1 MSSKTGKAKGKK
13 AGKKSGSQSPRTPT
27 SKKASSRSSSPTSP
41 KSPKSK
47 KSSASSSP
55 EPKAAPALPAIPLS
69 TKTCSVHLKPYKY
82 FSETR
87 EELLCEDC
95 QSRVVAGG
103 QRLILIEDA
112 HRTRLGA
119 LYHLLN
125 THLYAKK
132 EQLSFQKAQ
141 LQLKLAQVREV
152 KQTIDLDMKNEFSSM
167 NERLNSSYKAKEA
180 LLQHICQEI
189 RFDLDRIA
197 AIATNVETLGNDP
210 VGFLQKAAA
219 LMADCEMVLAKG
231 YADDIPIT
239 VEDFPKELSEVRRVC
254 EDYQPMLTLLEF
266 KDETMWRLR
275 NRPTSKTNLRQEVV
289 EWARLADGFSQELS
303 RLKLVCELCGCS
315 LDQDTVNSNCPKASR
330 HHWIRPNKSQS
341 QSQSLPFTVKTP
353 PEREGPVDLLRLLSL
368 QAAERKV
375 DLKALFRQKDSSHS
389 GTLRDSDLFQVLVSA
404 VGLSER
410 QAGQLVDRFDPSQT
424 GTVAYEELIRE
435 LAGPQ
440 TAGKLLEVMES
451 LKRKDKKQTGLVAEK
466 KLRNAL
472 LKAEISA
479 EEVQRM
485 LESAERTGDG
495 EVKYRESLLKWAKV

>member
-1 MSSKTGKAKGKK
+1 
-13 AGKKSGSQSPRTPT
+13 
-27 SKKASSRSSSPTSP
+27 
-41 KSPKSK
+41 
-47 KSSASSSP
+47 
-55 EPKAAPALPAIPLS
+55 
-69 TKTCSVHLKPYKY
+69 VHLKPYKF

-95 QSRVVAGG
+95 QSRLMAGG
-103 QRLILIEDA
+103 QRLIPIEDA

-141 LQLKLAQVREV
+141 LQLKLSQVREV

-189 RFDLDRIA
+189 KFDLDRIA
-197 AIATNVETLGNDP
+197 AIASNVETLGNDP
-210 VGFLQKAAA
+210 VGFLKKAAA

-231 YADDIPIT
+231 YAEDIPVT
-239 VEDFPKELSEVRRVC
+239 VEDFPKELSEVRKVC
-254 EDYQPMLTLLEF
+254 EDYQPMLALLDF

-289 EWARLADGFSQELS
+289 EWARMADGFAQELS
-303 RLKLVCELCGCS
+303 RLKLVCEFCGCS
-315 LDQDTVNSNCPKASR
+315 MDQDSVNSNCQKSPR
-330 HHWIRPNKSQS
+330 HHWVRPSKPQPQAS
-341 QSQSLPFTVKTP
+341 PFTVKTP
-353 PEREGPVDLLRLLSL
+353 PEREGPVDPLRLLSQ
-368 QAAERKV
+368 QAAERKI
-375 DLKALFRQKDSSHS
+375 DLNALFRQKDTSHN
-389 GTLRDSDLFQVLVSA
+389 GTIKDSDLFQTLVSA
-404 VGLSER
+404 VGLTER
-410 QAGQLVDRFDPSQT
+410 QAGQLVERFDPSQT
-424 GTVAYEELIRE
+424 GAVAYEGLVRE
-435 LAGPQ
+435 PAGPQ
-440 TAGKLLEVMES
+440 AAGKLLEVMES

-485 LESAERTGDG
+485 LGSAERTEEG
-495 EVKYRESLLKWAKV
+495 EVKYRESLLKWTKV